1 VVTKSVKESKTR
13 KKTIEKASTA
23 EEDKK
28 QREFEMVLVI
38 NPEADGEKFG
48 SILDNINQLI
58 TGLGGEVSDVEQWG
72 KRKLAYPI
80 KGLAEGNYVLT
91 RFKMEPSR
99 NRELEAKLK
108 ISEDVA
114 RHLLIRLSS

>member
-1 VVTKSVKESKTR
+1 VATESVKESKRR
-13 KKTIEKASTA
+13 KKTTEKATVA
-23 EEDKK
+23 EEVKK
-28 QREFEMVLVI
+28 QRDFEMVLVI
-38 NPEADGEKFG
+38 NPDADGEKFE
-48 SILDNINQLI
+48 SILDNINKLI
-58 TGLGGEVSDVEQWG
+58 TGLGGEVSEVEQWG

-91 RFKMEPSR
+91 RFKMEPSQ

-114 RHLLIRLSS
+114 RHLLVGLSS

>member
-1 VVTKSVKESKTR
+1 VATRSEKESKAR
-13 KKTIEKASTA
+13 KKTTEKASTA
-23 EEDKK
+23 EEGKK
-28 QREFEMVLVI
+28 QRDFEMVLVI
-38 NPEADGEKFG
+38 NPEADGEKFD

-80 KGLAEGNYVLT
+80 KGLAEGKYVLT

-99 NRELEAKLK
+99 NREMEAKLK

-114 RHLLIRLSS
+114 RHLLVRLSS

>member
-1 VVTKSVKESKTR
+1 MATGSVKESKKR
-13 KKTIEKASTA
+13 KKTTEKATTA
-23 EEDKK
+23 EEGKK
-28 QREFEMVLVI
+28 QRDFEIVLVV
-38 NPEADGEKFG
+38 NPEADGEKLD

-58 TGLGGEVSDVEQWG
+58 TGLGGEVSEVEQWG

-80 KGLAEGNYVLT
+80 KGLTEGNYVLMNI
-91 RFKMEPSR
+91 KMEPSR

-114 RHLLIRLSS
+114 RHLLIKQGS

>member
-1 VVTKSVKESKTR
+1 MATRNIKESKAR
-13 KKTIEKASTA
+13 KKTAEKALTA
-23 EEDKK
+23 GEDEK
-28 QREFEMVLVI
+28 QRDFEIVLVV
-38 NPEADGEKFG
+38 NPEADGEKLD

-58 TGLGGEVSDVEQWG
+58 TGLGGEVSEVEQWG

-80 KGLAEGNYVLT
+80 KGLTEGNYVLMNI
-91 RFKMEPSR
+91 KMEPSR

-114 RHLLIRLSS
+114 RHLLIKQGS

>member
-1 VVTKSVKESKTR
+1 MVTKSVKESKTR

>member
-1 VVTKSVKESKTR
+1 MATESVKEPKKR
-13 KKTIEKASTA
+13 KKTTEKVTAA
-23 EEDKK
+23 EEGKK
-28 QREFEMVLVI
+28 QRDFEMVMVI
-38 NPEADGEKFG
+38 NPEADGEKFD

-58 TGLGGEVSDVEQWG
+58 TGLGGEVSEVEQWG
-72 KRKLAYPI
+72 KRKLAYPV

-99 NRELEAKLK
+99 NKELEAKLK

-114 RHLLIRLSS
+114 RHLLVRLGG

>member
-1 VVTKSVKESKTR
+1 MAIRSVKESKTR
-13 KKTIEKASTA
+13 KKTTEKASTA

-28 QREFEMVLVI
+28 QRDFEMVLVI
-38 NPEADGEKFG
+38 NPEADGEKFD

-80 KGLAEGNYVLT
+80 KGLAEGNYVLIH
-91 RFKMEPSR
+91 FKMEPSR

-114 RHLLIRLSS
+114 RHLLVRLSS

>member
-1 VVTKSVKESKTR
+1 MATRSVKESKTR
-13 KKTIEKASTA
+13 KKTTEKAPPA

-28 QREFEMVLVI
+28 QRDFEMVLVI
-38 NPEADGEKFG
+38 NPEADGEKFD

-80 KGLAEGNYVLT
+80 KDLAEGNYVLIH
-91 RFKMEPSR
+91 FKMEPSR

-114 RHLLIRLSS
+114 RHLLVRLSS

>member
-1 VVTKSVKESKTR
+1 MATRSVKESKTR

-28 QREFEMVLVI
+28 QRDFEMVLVI
-38 NPEADGEKFG
+38 NPEADGEKFD

-114 RHLLIRLSS
+114 RHLLVRLSS